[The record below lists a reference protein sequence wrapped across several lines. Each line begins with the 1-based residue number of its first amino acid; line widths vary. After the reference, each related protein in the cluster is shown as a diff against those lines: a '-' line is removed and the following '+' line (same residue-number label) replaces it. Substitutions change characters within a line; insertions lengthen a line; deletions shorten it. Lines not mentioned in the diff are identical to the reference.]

1 MINQQ
6 QEDESM
12 AATDPYT
19 ATDVA
24 LLAKTGKSLDA
35 WVEIARKSGIAGHKA
50 LVEHL
55 KDTHGL
61 GHGHANSVVHK
72 ANNSAAISM
81 DGNALVEAMFAGPRA
96 VLRPIYNRLSDIVS
110 GFDSDIEFAPK
121 KGYVSLRRSRQFA
134 ILQPSTK
141 DRFDLGLNLKG
152 SEPTGRLE
160 ASGSWNAMVSHRVRI
175 ASIDDVDAEVA
186 DWLRAAYEAG

>member
-110 GFDSDIEFAPK
+110 GFDSD
-121 KGYVSLRRSRQFA
+121 
-134 ILQPSTK
+134 
-141 DRFDLGLNLKG
+141 LGLNLKG